1 MIRGMRKATMILAA
15 ALALCGCNSV
25 NVKPHSLD
33 RSEKV
38 YALYGGYHMRFAVK
52 QELEER
58 GYKVIVGQAK
68 DSLSDDEFFGA
79 VKDDTRGARYV
90 LRVREPDKTAAFA
103 PAWCVFNGFW
113 WWKFDLSIM
122 DQKTGEELLA
132 WTGRGCANGNLR
144 RLNRIMDELEKR

>member
-1 MIRGMRKATMILAA
+1 MKKFAIVFVGAA
-15 ALALCGCNSV
+15 MAACNAV
-25 NVKPHSLD
+25 NIKPGTLD
-33 RSEKV
+33 KSQTI

-58 GYKVIVGQAK
+58 GYKVVVGQAK

-79 VKDDTRGARYV
+79 VKDDTKGARYV
-90 LRVREPDKTAAFA
+90 LRVREPNKTAYFA
-103 PAWCVFNGFW
+103 PIICSFNGFW
-113 WWKFDLSIM
+113 WWVFDMSIM

-144 RLNRIMDELEKR
+144 RLNRFMDEVEKK